1 MSRSIISILLSIVFL
16 AFLAAPTVI
25 AMVDDSVDIS
35 LFYASAEDE
44 EKGNEKNQDIEVFT
58 SQANDDEIDYS
69 ALELESNPR
78 YYFKKY
84 PKPHLNLISP
94 PPEQHI
100 S

>member
-1 MSRSIISILLSIVFL
+1 MLRQIISLSFTLLFVLFLTVPSVIVML
-16 AFLAAPTVI
+16 
-25 AMVDDSVDIS
+25 DDSVDIS
-35 LFYASAEDE
+35 IIYASPEEE

-58 SQANDDEIDYS
+58 TQSNDDEIDYT
-69 ALELESNPR
+69 ALELESNSR